1 MSNCFSGE
9 AIDAYLLKRMNE
21 EEARSFEEHYFN
33 CPRCFEEVARREE
46 IIRVIKTR
54 GGEIFARPAPET
66 RPSPAARV
74 LGFFTPRQW
83 AFVSL
88 TVAALVVIVF
98 AGLPHS
104 RPAPPHFVLDGEDI
118 LRGES
123 LTLISPV
130 IGVKGAPASFEW
142 KALEGA
148 AVYKVSLYEGSM
160 LLWSDETRDSRLTV
174 PEDVKARL
182 VPGRRYSWQVKAFSA
197 QGLLVSVSSRVQFEI
212 GPASK

>member
-1 MSNCFSGE
+1 MKNCFSDE
-9 AIDAYLLKRMNE
+9 AIDAYLLKRMGE

-33 CPRCFEEVARREE
+33 CPKCFQEVARREE
-46 IIRVIKTR
+46 LIRVIKAR
-54 GGEIFARPAPET
+54 GPEIFASEP
-66 RPSPAARV
+66 RPSPASRV

-88 TVAALVVIVF
+88 TVVALLVIIF
-98 AGLPHS
+98 AGIPRS

-130 IGVKGAPASFEW
+130 IDVKGAPASFEW

-148 AVYKVSLYEGSM
+148 ADYKVSLYDGPE
-160 LLWSDETRDSRLTV
+160 LLWSKETRENQLAV
-174 PEDVKARL
+174 PEDVKSRL
-182 VPGRRYSWQVKAFSA
+182 LPGRRYSWQVKAFSA
-197 QGLLVSVSSRVQFEI
+197 QGQLVSVSSRVQFEI